1 MNSDLEGWDW
11 IVLSFYFISLILVAV
26 WVTLKKNKNTED
38 YFLAGRNV
46 GWFVIG
52 ASIFASNIGSEHVV
66 GLAGTGYESG
76 APMAHYE
83 LHAWIVLLLGW
94 LFLPFYIRSGAFTM
108 PEFLEKRFDAG
119 SRWFLS
125 VFSLIAYVLTKV
137 SVTIYAGGIVVSELL
152 GIDFWIGAIG
162 VVVFTGIYTIIGGMK
177 AVIYTETLQAIV
189 LIIGSIIITYL
200 GLEAVGGWDS
210 LTEIVVRES
219 PQHFNMWRPMN
230 DPDFPWTG
238 LLFGGTIVGVWYW
251 CTDQYIVQR
260 TLAANNIKIGRRGA
274 IFGAYLKLLPIF
286 IFLIPGIIAFAL
298 SVEDPVKYS
307 IIKADRAFP
316 MLVKELLP
324 IGLKGLVAGGLMAAL
339 MSSLASVFNSC
350 STIFTIDIYKK
361 LKPKESEKKLLNIG
375 KFATVIIVLLG
386 IAWIPI
392 MDKIGGGVMYQ
403 YLQNVQSYIAPPVA
417 AVFLLGI
424 IWKRVNSKAAITTL
438 LAGLFLLVVRLS
450 AEIYY
455 NPNTNILVN
464 SIETVDNNKKYK
476 LSVTVENNG
485 FHDIQWENQKI
496 WKEKAKQKSFL
507 KFVDDEGNNKST
519 NLAYLTN
526 YNLAETIT
534 IGNRVYIEKNK
545 KLKFDIFYEAK
556 NGFIDFKNFHIDNKK
571 GFISDKNTKIT
582 YNLKI
587 KKPQT
592 IANGFL
598 FEFAR
603 INFSH
608 MAILM
613 FIFSIL
619 LCISV
624 TLSTTE
630 PEYSK
635 IVGLSF
641 GTLTKE
647 QKVENKN
654 SYEKIDLILSL
665 ILVIIVIV
673 ILNYFTG

>member
-1 MNSDLEGWDW
+1 MTTVLERLDW
-11 IVLSFYFISLILVAV
+11 IVLGIYFLALILVAV
-26 WVTLKKNKNTED
+26 WVVLQKNKNTED

-66 GLAGTGYESG
+66 GLAGTGFESG
-76 APMAHYE
+76 TPMAHYE

-94 LFLPFYIRSGAFTM
+94 LFLQFYIRSGAFTM
-108 PEFLEKRFDAG
+108 PEFLEKRFDSK

-125 VFSLIAYVLTKV
+125 LFSLIAYVLTKV

-152 GIDFWIGAIG
+152 GIPFWYGAIG
-162 VVVFTGIYTIIGGMK
+162 VVVFTGMYTVIGGMK
-177 AVIYTETLQAIV
+177 AVIYTETLQAII
-189 LIIGSIIITYL
+189 LILGSIIITYL
-200 GLEAVGGWDS
+200 GLQEVGGWAE
-210 LTEIVVRES
+210 LRNTVIAAS
-219 PQHFNMWRPMN
+219 PDHFNMWRPMS

-238 LLFGGTIVGVWYW
+238 LLFGGTIVGIWYW

-298 SVEDPVKYS
+298 SVQNPEVFS
-307 IIKADRAFP
+307 VEKADRAFP
-316 MLVKELLP
+316 MLVKTLLP
-324 IGLKGLVAGGLMAAL
+324 VGLKGLVAGGLMAAL

-361 LKPKESEKKLLNIG
+361 LKPNESEKKLLNIG
-375 KFATVIIVLLG
+375 KLATTVIVILG
-386 IAWIPI
+386 IIWIPI
-392 MDKIGGGVMYQ
+392 MEKIGGGVMYQ

-417 AVFLLGI
+417 AVFILGI
-424 IWKRVNSKAAITTL
+424 VWKRVNSKAAITTL
-438 LAGLFLLVVRLS
+438 MAGLVLLIIRLS
-450 AEIYY
+450 SEIYFQ
-455 NPNTNILVN
+455 PEISSNTI
-464 SIETVDNNKKYK
+464 VD
-476 LSVTVENNG
+476 
-485 FHDIQWENQKI
+485 
-496 WKEKAKQKSFL
+496 SFM
-507 KFVDDEGNNKST
+507 FV
-519 NLAYLTN
+519 
-526 YNLAETIT
+526 
-534 IGNRVYIEKNK
+534 
-545 KLKFDIFYEAK
+545 
-556 NGFIDFKNFHIDNKK
+556 
-571 GFISDKNTKIT
+571 
-582 YNLKI
+582 
-587 KKPQT
+587 
-592 IANGFL
+592 
-598 FEFAR
+598 FAT

-619 LCISV
+619 LCVGV

-647 QKVENKN
+647 QRIENKN
-654 SYEKIDLILSL
+654 SYETIDVILSVT
-665 ILVIIVIV
+665 LVIIVV
-673 ILNYFTG
+673 AILSYFTG